1 MNPTCPRPRPR
12 PRLHDLARPLRLV
25 VALGA
30 MAAAAGITGCAHTLI
45 AGTQAKDTPANREI
59 YSLLLKLRDSLVQ
72 RDAAALMALVS
83 TSYFEDNG
91 TPDPKDDYG
100 YLELSE
106 RLAADTLSTAQE
118 INLALQVFDIT
129 VHGDHA
135 WADLRYTSRA
145 RLELPGGRLWDSF
158 RDFDRIEFL
167 REGGAWHIT
176 RGL

>member
-1 MNPTCPRPRPR
+1 MNPTIVCPRRCGLVRPS
-12 PRLHDLARPLRLV
+12 LFV

-30 MAAAAGITGCAHTLI
+30 MGMGPLNSGCAHNLI

-106 RLAADTLSTAQE
+106 RLAADTLTTAQE
-118 INLALQVFDIT
+118 INLALQIFDIT
-129 VHGDHA
+129 VHGEHA

-145 RLELPGGRLWDSF
+145 RLELPGGRLLDSF

-167 REGGAWHIT
+167 REGGTWRIT

>member
-1 MNPTCPRPRPR
+1 MNPTCPSRRPRAC
-12 PRLHDLARPLRLV
+12 ARPIWLFAAWM
-25 VALGA
+25 ALGLA
-30 MAAAAGITGCAHTLI
+30 PGVQGCAHTLI
-45 AGTQAKDTPANREI
+45 AGTQARDTPANREI
-59 YSLLLKLRDSLVQ
+59 YSLLTKLRDSLVQ
-72 RDAAALMALVS
+72 RDAAALMSLVS

-118 INLALQVFDIT
+118 VNVALQVFDIT

-167 REGGAWHIT
+167 REGGVWRIT